1 MSGVLQ
7 KYLGWGIQKM
17 GQKIFGLWKVAYK
30 FWAVNWIF
38 PYKFWA
44 KKFLEYGKW
53 PINFGP

>member
-1 MSGVLQ
+1 MGGVSQ

-30 FWAVNWIF
+30 FWA
-38 PYKFWA
+38 